1 MTQRKKILVLT
12 STYPRWE
19 NDHEPG
25 FVHELAKRL
34 VAEFDVLVLTPHAEN
49 AETCEVMDEVN
60 IQRFRYA
67 PDRFETLVNDGG
79 IMTNLQK
86 SRLKWLLVPFF
97 FIAFFFAARKLIA
110 QNDFAAI
117 HAHWIIP
124 QGLIAVLATRFFGKR
139 IPVLVTSHGADLYAL
154 RGKTMMALKQW
165 ILKHAAFV
173 TVVSNGMIP
182 PLLLLGVG
190 QDKTG
195 VLPMGV
201 DVSGRFTP
209 DADTPRS
216 RNKILF
222 VGRLVEKKGLRVL
235 VDALPEIIR
244 HIPEVQL
251 EIAGFGP
258 EESNLRSQVK
268 NLALEDKVIFCG
280 AVPQNELPGK
290 YRRAAV
296 CVAPFVQ
303 TKNGDQDGLG
313 LVTVEAI
320 GCGCPVITSD
330 LPATADVIET
340 ETMRVAS
347 GESGALAIA
356 VVTLLSMT
364 ETGRS
369 DLAAEQMKSVIKRM
383 SWQHV
388 AKGYIQIL
396 EKLAGQS
403 NGLS

>member
-1 MTQRKKILVLT
+1 MT

-34 VAEFDVLVLTPHAEN
+34 VAEFDVFVLTPHAEN
-49 AETCEVMDEVN
+49 AEVCEVLDRVN
-60 IQRFRYA
+60 IHRFRYS

-79 IMTNLQK
+79 IVANLQK

-97 FIAFFFAARKLIA
+97 FTAFFLAARKLIA
-110 QNDFAAI
+110 RNDFAVI

-124 QGLIAVLATRFFGKR
+124 QGLVAVLATRFFGKR
-139 IPVLVTSHGADLYAL
+139 IPILVTSHGADLYAL
-154 RGKTMMALKQW
+154 RGKPMMALKRW

-182 PLLLLGVG
+182 PLVLLGVG
-190 QDKTG
+190 QDKAD

-209 DADTPRS
+209 DAGTPRS
-216 RNKILF
+216 QHKILF
-222 VGRLVEKKGLRVL
+222 VGRLVEKKGLQVL

-244 HIPEVQL
+244 QIPEVQL

-258 EESNLRSQVK
+258 EESNLRTQVK

-280 AVPQNELPGK
+280 AVRQNELPGK

-303 TKNGDQDGLG
+303 SKNGDQDGLG

-330 LPATADVIET
+330 LAATADVIENDA
-340 ETMRVAS
+340 MRVAS
-347 GESGALAIA
+347 GDVAALADAI
-356 VVTLLSMT
+356 VKLLSMT
-364 ETGRS
+364 ESERS
-369 DLAAEQMKSVIKRM
+369 ALASEQMKSVIKRLN
-383 SWQHV
+383 WEHV
-388 AKGYIQIL
+388 TEGYGQIL
-396 EKLAGQS
+396 EKLIRPDNRIS
-403 NGLS
+403 

>member
-49 AETCEVMDEVN
+49 AETCEVLDEVN

-67 PDRFETLVNDGG
+67 PGRFERLVNNGG

-110 QNDFAAI
+110 RNDFAAI

-154 RGKTMMALKQW
+154 RGKPMLVLKQW

-173 TVVSNGMIP
+173 AVVSSGMLS
-182 PLLLLGVG
+182 PLALLGVEL
-190 QDKTG
+190 DKTG

-201 DVSGRFTP
+201 DMSGRFTP

-235 VDALPEIIR
+235 VDALPEIIKR
-244 HIPEVQL
+244 IPEAVL

-268 NLALEDKVIFCG
+268 NLALEHKVIFCG
-280 AVPQNELPGK
+280 AIPQNELPGK

-303 TKNGDQDGLG
+303 SKNGDQDGLG
-313 LVTVEAI
+313 LVMVEAI
-320 GCGCPVITSD
+320 GCGCPVITSN
-330 LPATADVIET
+330 LPATADVIKNEA
-340 ETMRVAS
+340 MRVAS
-347 GESGALAIA
+347 GEVAALADT
-356 VVTLLSMT
+356 VVKLLSMT
-364 ETGRS
+364 DRERS
-369 DLAAEQMKSVIKRM
+369 AIASEQIKSVIKCL
-383 SWQHV
+383 SWEHV
-388 AKGYIQIL
+388 AEGYGQIL
-396 EKLAGQS
+396 EKLARQD
-403 NGLS
+403 NGMS